1 MENDTRSVYYNAF
14 PLTLYFQVQF
24 IKVHCTA
31 NVKNTIK
38 CAIKKERLSAR
49 QEKDLLVTKRK
60 YHDDPGKK
68 RRYYDKD
75 ESKKRYYDKDES
87 IRLYSKEK
95 FLNNQASKITDQK
108 AKYQEH
114 PEVQLP
120 YKKCKYLE
128 TAES

>member
-49 QEKDLLVTKRK
+49 QEKDLLATKRK

-68 RRYYDKD
+68 RMIA
-75 ESKKRYYDKDES
+75 KKRYYDKDES

-114 PEVQLP
+114 SEVQLP